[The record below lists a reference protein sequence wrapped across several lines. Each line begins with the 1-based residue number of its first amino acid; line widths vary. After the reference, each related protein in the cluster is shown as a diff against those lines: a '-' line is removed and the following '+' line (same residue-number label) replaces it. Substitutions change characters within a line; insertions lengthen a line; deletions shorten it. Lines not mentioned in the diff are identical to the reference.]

1 MIGWHPQA
9 INPNLASFRY
19 RCLNPLTELRSQGFP
34 VELYDAGRESEYD
47 AVIFSKRYGI
57 QDQKLAETLK
67 NRGSTVILDLCDN
80 HFYNPFDLPAYRV
93 ARKNLLEM
101 ITLAD
106 VLICSTETLADEV
119 VNEAGLSQRPYV
131 VGDAIEEF
139 PVADRN
145 TVESLIS
152 LVWFGMH
159 GSPNAPSGMLDVLRL
174 EPLLNEL
181 NNKAPLEVVVTSNN
195 REKFDAHLATL
206 AFPTRYVE
214 WTGNSFPLLL
224 ATASA
229 VVIPI
234 SVNRFTACKTNNR
247 LATALYAGVP
257 VVADCIPSYQEL
269 GQFCYLDQWEAG
281 LNAILSRAPEP
292 WQRAAR
298 GQQFVRQHYLISQ
311 IARRWVAVLN
321 ETVSMT

>member
-9 INPNLASFRY
+9 TNPNLASFRY

-34 VELYDAGRESEYD
+34 VELYDAGRDSEYD
-47 AVIFSKRYGI
+47 AVIFSKCYGI

-80 HFYNPFDLPAYRV
+80 HFYNPFDLPAYRD

-119 VNEAGLSQRPYV
+119 VREGGLTQRPYV

-139 PVADRN
+139 PVADRDIDQN
-145 TVESLIS
+145 LIF

-159 GSPNAPSGMLDVLRL
+159 GSPNAPSGMLDILRL
-174 EPLLNEL
+174 EPLLGEL
-181 NNKAPLEVVVTSNN
+181 SQEAPLEVVVASNN

-214 WTGNSFPLLL
+214 WSSNNFPKLL
-224 ATASA
+224 AMASA
-229 VVIPI
+229 VIIPI
-234 SVNRFTACKTNNR
+234 SANRFTACKTNNR

-257 VVADCIPSYQEL
+257 VVADCIPSYREL
-269 GQFCYLDQWEAG
+269 GQFCYLDQWETG
-281 LNAILSRAPEP
+281 LNAVLSRASEP

-298 GQQFVRQHYLISQ
+298 GQQFVRQHYVISQ
-311 IARRWVAVLN
+311 IAGRWAAVLN
-321 ETVSMT
+321 EIMSVA